1 MCWIIGG
8 ERAAGC
14 GGSASSAATTQTVP
28 LRRPQSLSAPTIS
41 NYDVAFRSDRQRHV
55 VTNLRTQAP
64 KETRYYLTT

>member
-41 NYDVAFRSDRQRHV
+41 NYDQIASAM
-55 VTNLRTQAP
+55 L
-64 KETRYYLTT
+64 